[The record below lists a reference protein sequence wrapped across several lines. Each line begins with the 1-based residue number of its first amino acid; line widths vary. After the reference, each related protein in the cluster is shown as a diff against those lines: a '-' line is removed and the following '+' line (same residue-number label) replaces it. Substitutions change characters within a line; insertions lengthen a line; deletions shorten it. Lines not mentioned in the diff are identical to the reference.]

1 MGRAKV
7 LSFINYKGGVAKTT
21 SAYHVG
27 CWLAYRKRKRVLLID
42 IDPQTNLTFLC
53 ASIKA
58 WERRRSKVGTIAN
71 LYRRYLDK
79 KPLDVKRYIW
89 NKPIKL
95 PNGSRHEQLD
105 LIPCDVELIGEDL
118 GAGRI
123 GGVFPSMEMLKKS
136 ASDFIRDRRFLIKVI
151 DEVRDR
157 YDYVLID
164 CPPNLYLMTHN
175 ALVASHHYVVTTI
188 PDHLSTIGLNILMR
202 KADEIRNLV
211 TQAARLAGESQGSY
225 SAAEFAAI
233 LFVRVRIGG
242 QMTTNAHESI
252 TETVRTQF
260 NCFDTHTT
268 ELIGYTEAAE
278 NSIPVWF
285 HGSDNARRATRKQ
298 EYPMIVEELL
308 EMI

>member
-1 MGRAKV
+1 MWV
-7 LSFINYKGGVAKTT
+7 
-21 SAYHVG
+21 VG
-27 CWLAYRKRKRVLLID
+27 WHTERENAFLLID

-89 NKPIKL
+89 DKPIKL
-95 PNGSRHEQLD
+95 PNGSRHEKLD

-151 DEVRDR
+151 DEVRDH

-164 CPPNLYLMTHN
+164 CPT
-175 ALVASHHYVVTTI
+175 
-188 PDHLSTIGLNILMR
+188 
-202 KADEIRNLV
+202 K
-211 TQAARLAGESQGSY
+211 
-225 SAAEFAAI
+225 
-233 LFVRVRIGG
+233 FVP
-242 QMTTNAHESI
+242 H
-252 TETVRTQF
+252 
-260 NCFDTHTT
+260 DT
-268 ELIGYTEAAE
+268 
-278 NSIPVWF
+278 
-285 HGSDNARRATRKQ
+285 
-298 EYPMIVEELL
+298 
-308 EMI
+308 